1 MRVCIFL
8 FLLVLTSCNSLTTK
22 IDDFDI
28 VEEITSYDSIY
39 SDKENPFGMITD
51 MNIQNNVI
59 VTSHRVDEYKY
70 SFIDVSSGSLLTR
83 WGKKGNAPDDFLDF
97 GNGFILNDSL
107 LIFLDRMKKTIN
119 YVSCQDILNK
129 KDSLRIIR
137 EKYPYITDFRPMQLC
152 LVNGYKIFAGAFKDG
167 LFGAINP
174 HDSILNNTISYPFSV
189 KPIEGIYRGNV
200 FQSKIKSCSGSNRFV
215 VQFLSSDVFEIFQI
229 DDTIISQVATSS
241 FSNPPV
247 FTQVNGRYGL
257 DYNKCI
263 AGFMHMVVSK
273 DLIYFLYSSLGD
285 NDVESSNEILCFN
298 WNGEKE
304 KKYIL
309 PFPINIFC
317 VDDVYIYGARE
328 YDDETVIYRFRL

>member
-119 YVSCQDILNK
+119 YVSYQDILNK
-129 KDSLRIIR
+129 KDSLRIKIGRASCR
-137 EKYPYITDFRPMQLC
+137 ER
-152 LVNGYKIFAGAFKDG
+152 V
-167 LFGAINP
+167 
-174 HDSILNNTISYPFSV
+174 
-189 KPIEGIYRGNV
+189 
-200 FQSKIKSCSGSNRFV
+200 
-215 VQFLSSDVFEIFQI
+215 
-229 DDTIISQVATSS
+229 
-241 FSNPPV
+241 
-247 FTQVNGRYGL
+247 
-257 DYNKCI
+257 
-263 AGFMHMVVSK
+263 
-273 DLIYFLYSSLGD
+273 
-285 NDVESSNEILCFN
+285 
-298 WNGEKE
+298 
-304 KKYIL
+304 
-309 PFPINIFC
+309 
-317 VDDVYIYGARE
+317 
-328 YDDETVIYRFRL
+328 